1 MNTRRLK
8 TLRIVGA
15 LMLAGLVFGQ
25 AAGADATANA
35 KILAPI
41 TITTVTSLDFG
52 AMFSAVGATDSTVS
66 AASTAVRTGTATF
79 PTSSA
84 VTAAKFTVNGTTG
97 ANYTVT
103 LPADAVP
110 LTRTSGAETM
120 SVTAFTKSSTDGTEV
135 GSGAAQDIYV
145 GASIAVGAGQVA
157 GVYTGSFT
165 VSVNYD

>member
-1 MNTRRLK
+1 MSTQRLN

-15 LMLAGLVFGQ
+15 WMLAGLVSGQ

-41 TITTVTSLDFG
+41 TITTVTNLDFG
-52 AMFSAVGATDSTVS
+52 AMFSAVGATSSTVS
-66 AASTAVRTGTATF
+66 AASAAVRSGDATF

-84 VTAAKFTVNGTTG
+84 VTAAKFTVNGTAG
-97 ANYTVT
+97 ANYTVS
-103 LPADAVP
+103 LPVAAVP